1 MTIVDQVMTH
11 NPITAEI
18 PGSRNDVLKLMVRH
32 NLTGLPIIKKADGSL
47 AGMVTRSTNRSL
59 DRCQLTATV
68 PRIVSS
74 DASAEVRSP
83 SG

>member
-47 AGMVTRSTNRSL
+47 AGMVTRSDIFQHPEEDQLAMVMNR
-59 DRCQLTATV
+59 
-68 PRIVSS
+68 
-74 DASAEVRSP
+74 
-83 SG
+83 